1 MLHKTKGIVIGYIPY
16 RESSIIVKL
25 YTENFGIQSYI
36 ENGVRSA
43 KGKNKIALF
52 QPMTLLDLV
61 VYHNDKKDL
70 HRISEIK
77 CTSPLVSIPYD
88 IKKSSVAIFLNE
100 VLNKTLKEHIDNESM
115 FFFLYQ
121 AILTL
126 DAMEKGVDS
135 FHLIFLA
142 KYSIYLGFAPRD
154 SAEIELQFKE
164 FGIQIPVEKETQKYL
179 DLLFKFDF
187 IDDLRVNKAFRNHLL
202 DVLLA
207 FYRIHQEE
215 FGELKSLQVLRA
227 LFN

>member
-16 RESSIIVKL
+16 RETSIIAKL

-36 ENGVRSA
+36 ENGVRTA

-77 CTSPLVSIPYD
+77 CLSPLTSIPYD
-88 IKKSSVAIFLNE
+88 IKKSSIAIFLNE

-126 DAMEKGVDS
+126 DEMEKGIDS
-135 FHLIFLA
+135 FHLVFLA
-142 KYSIYLGFAPRD
+142 KYSIYLGFAPKD

-164 FGIQIPVEKETQKYL
+164 YGIQIPVEKETQKYL
-179 DLLFKFDF
+179 DMLFKFDF
-187 IDDLRVNKAFRNHLL
+187 SDELAVNKVFRNHLL

>member
-1 MLHKTKGIVIGYIPY
+1 
-16 RESSIIVKL
+16 
-25 YTENFGIQSYI
+25 
-36 ENGVRSA
+36 
-43 KGKNKIALF
+43 
-52 QPMTLLDLV
+52 
-61 VYHNDKKDL
+61 
-70 HRISEIK
+70 
-77 CTSPLVSIPYD
+77 
-88 IKKSSVAIFLNE
+88 
-100 VLNKTLKEHIDNESM
+100 
-115 FFFLYQ
+115 
-121 AILTL
+121 
-126 DAMEKGVDS
+126 MEKGVDS